1 MAPYKPPQS
10 TRPTSRFP
18 QKYTPKATAVTCKS
32 APTSILGMTAL
43 TGKAKVEAELE
54 ARNIERTAMP
64 EDDRNEEW
72 ERETTPN
79 RTNLTIIE
87 DSGASGNGS
96 FMNLA

>member
-10 TRPTSRFP
+10 TRHTPRFP

-32 APTSILGMTAL
+32 APTSIKGMPAL

-64 EDDRNEEW
+64 ESDWTEEW

-79 RTNLTIIE
+79 RFAL
-87 DSGASGNGS
+87 
-96 FMNLA
+96 